1 MYRPGLARP
10 VSSSGTREGSPR
22 TGAGSCSCSDS
33 DGGGEG
39 DGEGD
44 GAETSIGSLG
54 REFVEGKDDERTG
67 SFERV
72 GLAGVALTG
81 GFVMDDDSRSR
92 SRYIS
97 ISAAVLLVVRFGGT
111 MTC

>member
-1 MYRPGLARP
+1 M
-10 VSSSGTREGSPR
+10 
-22 TGAGSCSCSDS
+22 
-33 DGGGEG
+33 
-39 DGEGD
+39 
-44 GAETSIGSLG
+44 
-54 REFVEGKDDERTG
+54 FVEGKEEVRTG

-72 GLAGVALTG
+72 ELAGVARLTE

-97 ISAAVLLVVRFGGT
+97 MSAAVLLVVRFGGT